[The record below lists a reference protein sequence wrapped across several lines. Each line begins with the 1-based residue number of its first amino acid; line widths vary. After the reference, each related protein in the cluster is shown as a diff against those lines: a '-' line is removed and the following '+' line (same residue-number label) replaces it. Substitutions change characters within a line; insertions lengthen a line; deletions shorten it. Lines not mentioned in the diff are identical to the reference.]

1 MLPIFVGIEKIET
14 LMKLVFHKYHGTGN
28 DFILIDN
35 RNNIFNP
42 EERVISSL
50 CHRRFGIG
58 ADGLMTLNNHPEAD
72 FEMKYYNADGREGT
86 MCGNGGRCIT
96 AFARF
101 LNIINKNTK
110 FLAIDG
116 IHKAKVLA
124 EFGDTSLI
132 SIQMQDVAITD
143 QKESW
148 FFLDTGS
155 PHYVEFVDS
164 IDNKDVYNDGKK
176 IRWDKRFQPEGTN
189 VNFVEV
195 SGNSLMVATFERGV
209 EDVTLS
215 CGTGVTASALAES
228 FIKGIEKDSF
238 DILTYGGEL
247 KVRFKKT
254 NDKFTDIWLEG
265 PAERVFSCEIKINND

>member
-1 MLPIFVGIEKIET
+1 
-14 LMKLVFHKYHGTGN
+14 
-28 DFILIDN
+28 
-35 RNNIFNP
+35 
-42 EERVISSL
+42 
-50 CHRRFGIG
+50 
-58 ADGLMTLNNHPEAD
+58 MTLNNHPEAD

-195 SGNSLMVATFERGV
+195 SGNNLMVATFERGV

-215 CGTGVTASALAES
+215 CGTGVTASALAAS

-247 KVRFKKT
+247 KVKFKKT

-265 PAERVFSCEIKINND
+265 PAERVFSCEIEINND